1 MKVINIFLLI
11 LVSLHSFGQ
20 KSVEYTFDFTDTRN
34 LMISPNISDE
44 DLKNKYLYIT
54 NRTISSSDGVLKLSF
69 SSTGSGVNINNNMDE
84 SGTIFSSSL
93 SVSNQSRLYFNLQ
106 DSRAYITEIR
116 FNDINSMVGGMYAV
130 DENNMEKFT
139 SGGITYWQNK
149 AGSKPNTVEFFNSG
163 MASLIYQIKV
173 SYVIPTDILV
183 PKSSISN
190 NSTIDKFES
199 LSLTFQKVVSKN
211 GNPNI
216 TIFDGVNT
224 SKLSITVKD
233 NVVNLFPISTIIDNG
248 TYKVTIPAKSF
259 VSQDGFENPELVYE
273 FKVKAPQNTLN
284 YVSVNPEVGIVREI
298 PNGIKLRFN
307 EQVMLPDNPVNIPV
321 YKEGKLYKY
330 MKPVVDPDN
339 NKCVILNY
347 INNVTDPI
355 TVEADYTI
363 AIPEGSIYDNMKGT
377 DAEHWNPEITLEYT
391 VKGDP
396 KSAAFLAAEEL
407 IKYEGLGYPSANSE
421 SRTEL
426 ARLLAMSPTRPSD
439 DEINAAVL
447 AFYNEKDVTLPTSGK
462 YYLIAAISKDRE
474 TLRYLSYDYDSDN
487 VSLTNEVASAAAFYV
502 EKSGDGISFK
512 TLGDS
517 YLTTLIPQTSNT
529 TYSYDQILSP
539 LKVEKFVAPDDNYNK
554 ECFGLFRIS
563 GKTGKESPASLVS
576 SVRLSDNSI
585 ISDENKVLFSSD
597 ETSAFVFIETTQP
610 SFSIPTTELKS
621 TLSPTS
627 MTEGEL
633 TDITIA
639 FEGVESLSLIDA
651 TAAYISKSDSKVAN
665 VELKPVEGTFNKFS
679 VTLPSSLTSSTYNL
693 VIPTGTLQCK
703 LEGKVKPYLVEE
715 TKKSFVIEEPE
726 DIHGSGADG
735 GFITN
740 IAGIFVYNRPDYP
753 VKDEFLNN
761 IVLYREDIPI
771 YPDPKMNIT
780 ISYWNNGDYICSGH
794 LEPCTIADMPD
805 VFAIKLVLQN
815 PIRQGSL
822 LRGVY
827 DIALPEGSFGDA
839 NFAQYLEDKYSIEKS
854 KCRVNVATNLYINVD
869 NSYISGINNIEM
881 DDNINGKIY
890 DVLGRKVN
898 KMQKGNMYIV
908 NGKKFIK
915 E

>member
-1 MKVINIFLLI
+1 MKVFNIFLL
-11 LVSLHSFGQ
+11 LLFSLHSFGQ

-34 LMISPNISDE
+34 LIMSPGISDE
-44 DLKNKYLYIT
+44 DLMEKYLYIT
-54 NRTISSSDGVLKLSF
+54 NRTLSSSDGVLKLSF
-69 SSTGSGVNINNNMDE
+69 SSTSSGVNINNNMDE
-84 SGTIFSSSL
+84 SGTVFSSSL
-93 SVSNQSRLYFNLQ
+93 SISNQSRLYFNLQ

-116 FNDINSMVGGMYAV
+116 FNDINSMVGGMYVV
-130 DENNMEKFT
+130 DENSMEKYS

-149 AGSKPNTVEFFNSG
+149 TGSKPNNVEFFNSG
-163 MASLIYQIKV
+163 MASLVYQIKV

-183 PKSSISN
+183 PKASISN

-199 LSLTFQKVVSKN
+199 LSLTFQKAVSKN

-224 SKLSITVKD
+224 SKLSITMKD
-233 NVVNLFPISTIIDNG
+233 NVVNLFPSSTITDNG

-259 VSQDGFENPELVYE
+259 VSADGFENPELVYS

-284 YVSVNPEVGIVREI
+284 YISIDPEVGVVREI
-298 PNGIKLRFN
+298 PNGVKLRFN
-307 EQVMLPDNPVNIPV
+307 EQVMLPDNPANIPV

-330 MKPVVDPDN
+330 MKPVVDTEN
-339 NKCVILNY
+339 NKCIILNY
-347 INNVTDPI
+347 INNVTEPI

-363 AIPEGSIYDNMKGT
+363 VIPEGSIYDNMKGT
-377 DAEHWNPEITLEYT
+377 DAEHWNPEITLGYT

-396 KSAAFLAAEEL
+396 KSAAFLAAEEI
-407 IKYEGLGYPSANSE
+407 IKFEGLGYPSVNSE
-421 SRTEL
+421 ARTEL

-439 DEINAAVL
+439 EEINAAVK

-462 YYLIAAISKDRE
+462 YYLIAAISNDRE

-487 VSLTNEVASAAAFYV
+487 VSITEEVSSAASFYV

-512 TLGDS
+512 TIGDS
-517 YLTTLIPQTSNT
+517 YLTTLVPQSSNT
-529 TYSYDQILSP
+529 TYSYDQNLSP
-539 LKVEKFVAPDDNYNK
+539 LNVAKFIASDDTDPK
-554 ECFGLFRIS
+554 SAFGLFGIS
-563 GKTGKESPASLVS
+563 GKTGMETPASLVS
-576 SVRLSDNSI
+576 SVRLSDNSV
-585 ISDENKVLFSSD
+585 ISDENKVLFGTD

-610 SFSIPTTELKS
+610 SFSIPTTKLTS
-621 TLSPTS
+621 TLSPAS

-639 FEGVESLSLIDA
+639 FEGVKSLSLIDA
-651 TAAYISKSDSKVAN
+651 TAAYISKADTKVAN
-665 VELKPVEGTFNKFS
+665 VELKPVEGIINKFT
-679 VTLPSSLTSSTYNL
+679 VTLPSTLKSSTYNL
-693 VIPTGTLQCK
+693 VIPTGALQCK

-735 GFITN
+735 GFINN

-771 YPDPKMNIT
+771 YPDSKMNIT

-805 VFAIKLVLQN
+805 VFALKLVLQN

-827 DIALPEGSFGDA
+827 DIALPEGCFGDA

-898 KMQKGNMYIV
+898 KMKKGNMYIV

-915 E
+915 